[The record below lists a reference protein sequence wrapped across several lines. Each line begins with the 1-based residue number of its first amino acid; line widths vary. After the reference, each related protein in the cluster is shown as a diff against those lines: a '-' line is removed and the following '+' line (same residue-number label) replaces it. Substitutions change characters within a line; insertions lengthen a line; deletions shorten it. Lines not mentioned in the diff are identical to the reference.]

1 MVLQEKI
8 QRSSNGVQPLQVM
21 YNLMPIL
28 LKNLHF
34 YVLKAVD
41 RTAKVW
47 YLESSLLKDSNCS
60 TLVSRSDLL
69 VLLAVNKQYFESC
82 PLIAAKKTN

>member
-1 MVLQEKI
+1 MESNMVLQEKI

-41 RTAKVW
+41 RTAKV
-47 YLESSLLKDSNCS
+47 
-60 TLVSRSDLL
+60 
-69 VLLAVNKQYFESC
+69 
-82 PLIAAKKTN
+82 